1 MPETGRN
8 TPVRETGRATAEA
21 MAWVSRIT
29 SVGFALV
36 VPVAAGYGIGWFFG
50 SMVWGLLVGTL
61 LGLVAAGTQFAGL
74 MRDLAGKSRK

>member
-1 MPETGRN
+1 
-8 TPVRETGRATAEA
+8 
-21 MAWVSRIT
+21 
-29 SVGFALV
+29 VGLALV